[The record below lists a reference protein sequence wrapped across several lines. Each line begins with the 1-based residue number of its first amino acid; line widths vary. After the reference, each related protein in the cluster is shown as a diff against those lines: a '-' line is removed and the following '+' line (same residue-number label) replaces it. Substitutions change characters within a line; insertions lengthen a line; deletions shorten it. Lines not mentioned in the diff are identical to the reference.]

1 MASILRRN
9 IVTAS
14 LQTASFGKNK
24 KVLVSL
30 ARVSLSEALELHKM
44 DLEFLGFPDLN
55 PGKVEK
61 LIFRG

>member
-9 IVTAS
+9 ITTAS

-24 KVLVSL
+24 KVFIGL

-44 DLEFLGFPDLN
+44 NLEFLGFPDLDSE
-55 PGKVEK
+55 KV
-61 LIFRG
+61 

>member
-1 MASILRRN
+1 MASVLRRN

-24 KVLVSL
+24 KVFIGL

-44 DLEFLGFPDLN
+44 NLEFLGFPDLDSE
-55 PGKVEK
+55 KV
-61 LIFRG
+61 

>member
-24 KVLVSL
+24 KIFIGL
-30 ARVSLSEALELHKM
+30 ARVSLCEALGLHKM
-44 DLEFLGFPDLN
+44 NFEFIGFPGLDSE
-55 PGKVEK
+55 KV
-61 LIFRG
+61 